1 MFIPIESSTGCIG
14 VHRWGRWSLVGWV
27 LGGNEGDRGTVER
40 ASEMMVEMEV
50 LDEDAYGLRLGN
62 YHYFVEQCYLF
73 ITHVVQF
80 NRPPYCATS
89 L

>member
-1 MFIPIESSTGCIG
+1 MKAQPVASVCIG
-14 VHRWGRWSLVGWV
+14 GDGGHWWDGYWV
-27 LGGNEGDRGTVER
+27 GNEGDRGTVGR

>member
-1 MFIPIESSTGCIG
+1 M
-14 VHRWGRWSLVGWV
+14 RNWGGRR
-27 LGGNEGDRGTVER
+27 DRGTVGR